1 MEKITDILERAQLR
15 GFGAFLMDGGGELW
29 DCPEDGFS
37 AEELLHKG
45 ASCYQIGT
53 ASLLDCNGAVTHR

>member
-37 AEELLHKG
+37 AEELLGEGEMKF
-45 ASCYQIGT
+45 CYTRGPP
-53 ASLLDCNGAVTHR
+53 VTK

>member
-15 GFGAFLMDGGGELW
+15 GFGACLRDGGGELW

-37 AEELLHKG
+37 AEELLGEGEMKF
-45 ASCYQIGT
+45 
-53 ASLLDCNGAVTHR
+53 